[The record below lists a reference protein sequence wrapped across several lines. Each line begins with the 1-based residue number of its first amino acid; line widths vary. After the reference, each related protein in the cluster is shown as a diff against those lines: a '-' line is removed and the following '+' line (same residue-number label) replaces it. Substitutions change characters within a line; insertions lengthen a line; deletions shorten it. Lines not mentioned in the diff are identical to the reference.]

1 MPDNPHMPRKRNEIY
16 QLPTHDG
23 QTLLSCMIATVGLKE
38 TARRLARTP
47 SCVRHWHAGR
57 IRVPE
62 VVREWL
68 LTAATNS
75 RKTGSLEGV
84 KWHYPRPRP
93 EARQRRRAFNVA
105 VREILAA
112 EARREWE
119 EMLAE
124 PLDPYA

>member
-1 MPDNPHMPRKRNEIY
+1 MAQNPHMPRRRREIDF
-16 QLPTHDG
+16 LPTQDG
-23 QTLLSCMIATVGLKE
+23 RELLAAMIGTVGLNE
-38 TARRLARTP
+38 TARRLARSPTT
-47 SCVRHWHAGR
+47 VRRWHTGR
-57 IRVPE
+57 DPVPE
-62 VVREWL
+62 VVRQWL

-75 RKTGSLEGV
+75 RTTGTLEGL

-93 EARQRRRAFNVA
+93 AARQRHRAFAVA

-112 EARREWE
+112 QRRIEWE